1 MYYMQKVR
9 QDLYQKAD
17 SAVRNHVQLQL
28 PLFMDLVSI
37 AFPSD
42 FHLVSIVRSSLIWH
56 SRSRRKR
63 LSRAFERQL
72 SLHLSS
78 REVPLEENLPFLAAQ
93 GPSGQHFRVDLTK
106 DRITIGRL
114 ELFNDVA
121 LEPDPQ
127 HLITRKA
134 HCILE
139 RDAAG

>member
-1 MYYMQKVR
+1 MLSLSLPYP
-9 QDLYQKAD
+9 DLI
-17 SAVRNHVQLQL
+17 
-28 PLFMDLVSI
+28 SI
-37 AFPSD
+37 GFPSD
-42 FHLVSIVRSSLIWH
+42 LHRLSMVKNPFMWH

-78 REVPLEENLPFLAAQ
+78 REVPLEEFLPFLEVH

-114 ELFNDVA
+114 DLFNDVA